1 MEMLLIAVAACLAFA
16 NGANDN
22 FKGFATVWGSQTL
35 TYGRALGLASISTA
49 AGSLASLAI
58 GHALVLQFTGRGI
71 VPDAVAG
78 DADFALGV
86 GAGAA
91 TAVLLATRL
100 GLPISTTHALIGGL
114 VGAGIAQDGGIVHF
128 GSLAGSFLLPLLL
141 SPLVAAT
148 LAAMAGAVA
157 QRRGGRGDCACM
169 TSAESLGA
177 PVIGTALMARPA
189 PPRIVIASDAECDRL
204 PGPVARL
211 HLPRSMDAAHIASAA
226 SICFARGV
234 NDTPKLAALL
244 VTAQAIGV
252 RGASVVITVAM
263 VLGGLIFARRVAR
276 TMSLRITPLDH
287 TRGLSANLVTAGL
300 VLLASKFGLPVSTT
314 HVSVGSIVGI
324 GVGGHSIDWR
334 TTRGILLSWV
344 GTLPLAAAAAFA
356 AARLVAS

>member
-1 MEMLLIAVAACLAFA
+1 M
-16 NGANDN
+16 G
-22 FKGFATVWGSQTL
+22 Q
-35 TYGRALGLASISTA
+35 
-49 AGSLASLAI
+49 
-58 GHALVLQFTGRGI
+58 ALVLQFTGRGI
-71 VPDAVAG
+71 VPDQMAG
-78 DADFALGV
+78 NADFALGV

-114 VGAGIAQDGGIVHF
+114 VGAGLAQNGGIVHF

-148 LAAMAGAVA
+148 LAAAAGALA
-157 QRRGGRGDCACM
+157 QRRGGGRDCACV
-169 TSAESLGA
+169 TATADTGDPA
-177 PVIGTALMARPA
+177 IGTALMAAPA
-189 PPRIVIASDAECDRL
+189 LPRIVIASDADCDRM
-204 PGPVARL
+204 PGTLARL

-234 NDTPKLAALL
+234 NDTPKLVALL
-244 VTAQAIGV
+244 MTAQAIGA
-252 RGASVVITVAM
+252 RGASVVVTIAM
-263 VLGGLIFARRVAR
+263 VLGGLVFARRVAR
-276 TMSLRITPLDH
+276 TMSLGITPLDH
-287 TRGLSANLVTAGL
+287 VRGLSANLVTAGL

-324 GVGGHSIDWR
+324 GMGGHTIDWR

-356 AARLVAS
+356 VARLVAS